1 MSPNFEAG
9 SRVVTSEAK
18 GPKLRYEL
26 RDDVRHEI
34 AIAFDEQR
42 LCFDG
47 TKFES
52 GTLFPFTT

>member
-1 MSPNFEAG
+1 MPPNFDAG

-34 AIAFDEQR
+34 PIAFDEQR
-42 LCFDG
+42 LCLDR
-47 TKFES
+47 
-52 GTLFPFTT
+52 P